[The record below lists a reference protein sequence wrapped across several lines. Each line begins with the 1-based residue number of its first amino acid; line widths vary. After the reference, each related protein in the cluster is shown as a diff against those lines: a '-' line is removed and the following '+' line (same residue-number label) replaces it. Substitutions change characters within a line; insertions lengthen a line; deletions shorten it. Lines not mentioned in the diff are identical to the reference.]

1 MSAVIFALVLA
12 AAQPVP
18 EPYRARGTDSS
29 WSLVIGDGRLRYEP
43 ADGPAIDVPEPPPST
58 DDGFREYR
66 TGRLAVTILPGD
78 ACSDGLRD
86 RRADTVWIQV
96 GDREFHGCG
105 GAVLAADD
113 LTDTSWHFAEIAG
126 EAVPLTGDLF
136 RDDIYAI
143 DFHAQSFVGYGGCNR
158 FSAAYSRSGD
168 TLTAHA
174 PWGSGTRGCIEAIMA
189 REQRLVQILAEPV
202 RVSSPDPN
210 TLVLI
215 GERGTI
221 RLQRTPD
228 D

>member
-1 MSAVIFALVLA
+1 VSAVIFALALA
-12 AAQPVP
+12 AAQPIP
-18 EPYRARGTDSS
+18 ESYHARGTGSS
-29 WSLVIGDGRLRYEP
+29 WSLTIGDGRLLFEP
-43 ADGPAIDVPEPPPST
+43 ADGPAIDVPAPPPRT
-58 DDGFREYR
+58 DDGYREYR

-78 ACSDGLRD
+78 ACSDGLID

-96 GDREFHGCG
+96 GEREFQGCG

-143 DFHAQSFVGYGGCNR
+143 DFHAQGFVGYGGCNR

-174 PWGSGTRGCIEAIMA
+174 PWGSGARRCAEAIMA
-189 REQRLVQILAEPV
+189 REQRLMQILTAPV
-202 RVSSPDPN
+202 RISLPDPN

-221 RLQRTPD
+221 RLRRTPD
-228 D
+228 Q